1 MVAGYSRHTELNERG
16 PHIYTYIY
24 TYIYVKHAA
33 GFDCFYYVIR
43 DRQNLWKI
51 KSNNKIKI
59 IKFKCTFKNVYN
71 TRIYVVSPANKVLK
85 NSYIS
90 CYL

>member
-1 MVAGYSRHTELNERG
+1 MLNMVAGYSRHTELNERG
-16 PHIYTYIY
+16 PH
-24 TYIYVKHAA
+24 IYVKHAA

-59 IKFKCTFKNVYN
+59 IKFKCTNIKMFIILVS
-71 TRIYVVSPANKVLK
+71 VVSMWSHRRIKF
-85 NSYIS
+85 
-90 CYL
+90 